1 MREQFIKK
9 DSTKSSIGFDYYE
22 NKIPVTFTPSKSGRF
37 TVDIYDYIE
46 NPSQFS
52 DMITALELMEQDDEM
67 VINLQSG
74 GGCLSTTDTI
84 LHALRKTKGTVHFV
98 ATGFNAS
105 AATILLLEA
114 QTFELSE
121 DFSAL
126 IHCGSLSDRGTL
138 SEMRQSTS
146 FHIKKMENVI
156 RNAYVGFM
164 TDQEIQDML
173 NGKDLLLDATEWCA
187 RHEQRNKWM
196 EDEVAKFGK
205 KALDALKP
213 PKKPRTKKVT
223 GNVPPPQYD
232 PATVAFKGLETG
244 FNEDYLAPP
253 KV

>member
-1 MREQFIKK
+1 MKEQFIKQ
-9 DSTKSSIGFDYYE
+9 SNTPSNRKSSSGFDFYE
-22 NKIPVTFTPSKSGRF
+22 SKIPVTFTPNKSGRF

-46 NPSQFS
+46 SPTQFS
-52 DMITALELMEQDDEM
+52 DMITALELMEQDDDM

-84 LHALRKTKGTVHFV
+84 LHALRKTKGSVHFV

-126 IHCGSLSDRGTL
+126 IHCGSLGDRGTL

-146 FHIKKMENVI
+146 FHIKKMENVL
-156 RNAYVGFM
+156 RNAYAGFM

-173 NGKDLLLDATEWCA
+173 NGKDLLLDAEEWCL
-187 RHEQRNKWM
+187 RHEKRNEYFKQ
-196 EDEVAKFGK
+196 ETEKIV
-205 KALDALKP
+205 KAIEKANKP
-213 PKKPRTKKVT
+213 ARKPRKKTKVESNNIEALSDT
-223 GNVPPPQYD
+223 YGEIVQIN
-232 PATVAFKGLETG
+232 
-244 FNEDYLAPP
+244 
-253 KV
+253 